1 MLPGMLRQDR
11 RISTED
17 KDSQTTCAQSLVQ
30 KVLILCQSFIQM
42 LLDGAN
48 MNDDFLK
55 YLLYKNDITDRD
67 LQVMEKDGA
76 VHISFT
82 GTDITTNR
90 QSLVKLTENLSKVL
104 CTDSSKTFESYI
116 PTSFTDNVKNTL
128 EGSVRDCENN
138 ISIHEEKRV
147 QEGVVTEEIENDD
160 TVASKNETEGT
171 IGNEC
176 TKDLDESPLHDSEN
190 NISIHKKR
198 VQEGVVTEDADN
210 DDSVASE
217 NETRATISNE
227 CKDLDES
234 PSHDSEYNI
243 NIHKKKRV
251 QEGVV
256 VDDADNDGCF
266 ASENETGATIGNKCK
281 DLDESPL
288 HDIPNTGFHKR
299 KGVQEGVVFD
309 DVDDD
314 DSVASKNET
323 GATIAKDCKDFDESP
338 VHVSENRFDFYERKE
353 VQEDDDSVLT
363 LKTSEDETGANI
375 GTKHFFE
382 LSESSGEEEFVASTS
397 SNKKGYRDHDTSNDE
412 SGDSVVSFCGSDSE
426 IDNGSECNS
435 NDESEDSVVSFRDS
449 DVDSEFDN
457 GSGASPNEEDCTFEN
472 TKTIVLRKHELLNK
486 DYKDIIRRRSTLTK
500 KVAVVYKDTKNVT
513 KFIQCDSVS
522 EAKNRAF
529 NLKDILRDPFSVV
542 LIKVTGKKSPS
553 TICQKRTKLNFSKA
567 GQQETPCIRGTLH
580 TAPNAEQCEFPMLFY
595 IDTGADSGSV
605 GYNYNILKNS
615 VLTVCQ
621 INDSLEPA
629 ILCKVTSDT
638 ITGEVVQE
646 FDIDKDSKWNA
657 IGLSILKNYITY
669 LDLKNGKLLVR
680 KHEDV
685 TVQETEETI
694 QATFKKNI
702 VSNPSLQ

>member
-1 MLPGMLRQDR
+1 MLSGTVRQER

-17 KDSQTTCAQSLVQ
+17 KDSQPKCAQSLVQ
-30 KVLILCQSFIQM
+30 KVLVQCHSFIQM
-42 LLDGAN
+42 LLEGAN
-48 MNDDFLK
+48 MNDDCLK
-55 YLLYKNDITDRD
+55 YLLCKNDIIDRD

-104 CTDSSKTFESYI
+104 CIDSSKTFETYI
-116 PTSFTDNVKNTL
+116 PTSFTDNVKKTL
-128 EGSVRDCENN
+128 DGSIRDCENN
-138 ISIHEEKRV
+138 VSIHEKRV
-147 QEGVVTEEIENDD
+147 QEGVVTEETENDD
-160 TVASKNETEGT
+160 TVTSENETEGT

-176 TKDLDESPLHDSEN
+176 KDLDESPLHDSEN
-190 NISIHKKR
+190 NISTHKKKR

-210 DDSVASE
+210 HDSIASE
-217 NETRATISNE
+217 NETGATISNK

-256 VDDADNDGCF
+256 IDDADNDDSF

-288 HDIPNTGFHKR
+288 HDIIPNTGFHKK

-457 GSGASPNEEDCTFEN
+457 GSGASPNEEDCTFEKFKN
-472 TKTIVLRKHELLNK
+472 IVLEQHEELLNK
-486 DYKDIIRRRSTLTK
+486 DYEDKRSTLTK

-522 EAKNRAF
+522 EANNQAF
-529 NLKDILRDPFSVV
+529 NLKDILKDPFSVV
-542 LIKVTGKKSPS
+542 LIKETGKKSPS
-553 TICQKRTKLNFSKA
+553 TICQKRAKLNFSKA
-567 GQQETPCIRGTLH
+567 GQQETPYFHGTLH
-580 TAPNAEQCEFPMLFY
+580 IAPNAEQCEFPMLFY

-615 VLTVCQ
+615 ILTVCQ

-638 ITGEVVQE
+638 ITGEVVQV
-646 FDIDKDSKWNA
+646 FDIGQDSKWNA

-669 LDLKNGKLLVR
+669 LDFKNDKLLVR